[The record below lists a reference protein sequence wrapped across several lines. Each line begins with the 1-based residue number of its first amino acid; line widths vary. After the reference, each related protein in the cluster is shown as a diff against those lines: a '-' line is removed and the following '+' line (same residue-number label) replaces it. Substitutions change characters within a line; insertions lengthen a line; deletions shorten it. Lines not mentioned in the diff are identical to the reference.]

1 MTKNISINPAKGI
14 SIIIKNDFQQPPPIK
29 PKKKRKYK
37 KKSNL
42 DLLKMPTMPSY
53 IPGSGDVSYIKPQ
66 YAATS
71 LNRNM
76 IFPGVPQSLPQ
87 LTPPPQLPQLTAPP
101 TQPQLPAPQP
111 FTFSLDNKFGSML
124 ENILMPREYGF
135 KTNSYAVDILDDDII
150 DSLPKAQ
157 QDIYIEKK
165 IAPQIEEQMKG
176 IEFDNEA
183 DKLKVYRDAVS
194 IKTAK
199 EWGTKHANSFRPFD
213 LKYKDNDYYKQNY
226 ISKLQEI
233 LNQESIKTRAGI
245 KTITTENKDKAK
257 ELLRAINV
265 KPSIKVVVP
274 EYVPPVVQPPATP
287 PRPKPQAQVVSIPEE
302 AKAPPPP
309 KPAAAPPP
317 PKPAAAPPPPPPPPG
332 KGPPPP
338 PPPPAAEKPKPTTS
352 SVVTKEDEKALM
364 AAGAI
369 PLTEAIKDVLKTE
382 PKDKFV
388 AAGWTVGLK
397 ENDDVLDY
405 LQDVI
410 NTMSEDTDFMKD
422 FETSRG
428 SGKIKFYKKYL
439 EISALFKYNYVSKIK
454 QTAWDMFLDT
464 NDKIKEEFKDEPE
477 PVKEVKQVD
486 EEKLN
491 KLSERAKTR
500 GTGAKYDE
508 EKRKEEE
515 IKKKQEMANAKKK
528 QEEDDKKDE
537 QEKARKAEERRK
549 KKKYLH

>member
-1 MTKNISINPAKGI
+1 MAKNKDINISPSKGI
-14 SIIIKNDFQQPPPIK
+14 SIVIKNDFQPPPIK

-37 KKSNL
+37 KRSNL

-66 YAATS
+66 YAATT
-71 LNRNM
+71 LNRSM

-111 FTFSLDNKFGSML
+111 FTFSLDNTFGSML
-124 ENILMPREYGF
+124 QNILMPREYGF

-150 DSLPKAQ
+150 DALPKAQ
-157 QDIYIEKK
+157 QDQYIEKK
-165 IAPQIEEQMKG
+165 VAPQIEEQMKG

-183 DKLKVYRDAVS
+183 DKIKVYTQAVS
-194 IKTAK
+194 NKAAK
-199 EWGTKHANSFRPFD
+199 EWGTRHAITLKPFD
-213 LKYKDNDYYKQNY
+213 SKYKDNEYYKQNY

-317 PKPAAAPPPPPPPPG
+317 PKPAAAPPPPPAQSPHPVRG
-332 KGPPPP
+332 
-338 PPPPAAEKPKPTTS
+338 AEQSLNHRRRIYT
-352 SVVTKEDEKALM
+352 EEKA
-364 AAGAI
+364 
-369 PLTEAIKDVLKTE
+369 KV
-382 PKDKFV
+382 V
-388 AAGWTVGLK
+388 A
-397 ENDDVLDY
+397 
-405 LQDVI
+405 
-410 NTMSEDTDFMKD
+410 
-422 FETSRG
+422 
-428 SGKIKFYKKYL
+428 
-439 EISALFKYNYVSKIK
+439 VS
-454 QTAWDMFLDT
+454 
-464 NDKIKEEFKDEPE
+464 
-477 PVKEVKQVD
+477 
-486 EEKLN
+486 
-491 KLSERAKTR
+491 
-500 GTGAKYDE
+500 
-508 EKRKEEE
+508 
-515 IKKKQEMANAKKK
+515 
-528 QEEDDKKDE
+528 
-537 QEKARKAEERRK
+537 
-549 KKKYLH
+549 